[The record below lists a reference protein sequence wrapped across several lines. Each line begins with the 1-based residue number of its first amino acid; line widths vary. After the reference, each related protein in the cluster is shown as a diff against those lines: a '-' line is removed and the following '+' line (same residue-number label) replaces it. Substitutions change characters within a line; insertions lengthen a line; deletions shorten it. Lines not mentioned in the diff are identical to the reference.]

1 MKLDEYGAPPLML
14 VPSVHVKCQPTSLGL
29 EPDVTV
35 IVAEKVCGEDGLA
48 DGLDA
53 AGSGE
58 GSGEGDGCSVDDDS
72 KKILVALEP

>member
-48 DGLDA
+48 DGLAIGDA

-58 GSGEGDGCSVDDDS
+58 GDACVSWLRSR
-72 KKILVALEP
+72 